1 MLKKISIG
9 LSAIGGIIGVL
20 FGLLLGFYHFVV
32 NLAASY
38 RGHYG
43 GEYCYYL
50 AGVSLFAIF
59 GWLIE
64 RKGSLIAGSL
74 ICLITGVFHVI
85 LAIIS
90 EREIYIF
97 RFFPTLM
104 KYIYLYVPSFLI
116 IAGGVLGVLAFIRHR
131 RDVELREKKMKLI
144 IGSTPEGKL
153 EWIKTQYFDL
163 HRNIQDIAD
172 DLGESMM
179 TVKKY
184 LNEIENQDKSEN

>member
-1 MLKKISIG
+1 V

-20 FGLLLGFYHFVV
+20 FGLLLSYYYLFV
-32 NLAASY
+32 SY
-38 RGHYG
+38 QGVSG

-50 AGVSLFAIF
+50 AGVSLFAIV
-59 GWLIE
+59 GWRIE

-104 KYIYLYVPSFLI
+104 KYLYLYFPSFLI
-116 IAGGVLGVLAFIRHR
+116 IAGGVLGVWVFIRHR
-131 RDVELREKKMKLI
+131 GDVE
-144 IGSTPEGKL
+144 
-153 EWIKTQYFDL
+153 
-163 HRNIQDIAD
+163 
-172 DLGESMM
+172 
-179 TVKKY
+179 
-184 LNEIENQDKSEN
+184 